1 MRNITRP
8 DGPAASFV
16 LAVVVIA
23 LAVGLAVGP
32 APQVAGA
39 ASSSGGTTRYVSASA
54 TGTSGS
60 PGTSCDTAGY
70 RTIASALQRA
80 GNGDT
85 VVVCA
90 GTYPEHVTIAKA
102 VTFRGDG
109 NPVIDA
115 TSFNVAVRI
124 TGNGAT
130 VTGLTIT
137 NATGQGIFAT
147 NVDDV
152 TIKGNVIEHNDLGV
166 GGTST
171 YLYCTT
177 KNFVPDCGEGVH
189 LSGVSN
195 SRVEGNTIRNNS
207 GGILVSDELGPTH
220 DNVITSNTVV
230 DNILNCGITIVGHKK
245 GAVDGKGKLHPKVA
259 GVYDNTFSKNVVTN
273 NGTTGTGA
281 GILLANPK
289 AGMAVYRNT
298 VSGNTVNQNGLAG
311 ITVNE
316 NTPGQYIDGN
326 VITANTVGTN
336 NLLKSATA
344 GNGSTTAISVFV
356 ADGARDVKVTV
367 SDNTISANAYG
378 IYALKGTVLT
388 QSGNTFTDVATPVF
402 VGT

>member
-1 MRNITRP
+1 MTDITRP
-8 DGPAASFV
+8 HGLAARLTSAGV
-16 LAVVVIA
+16 A
-23 LAVGLAVGP
+23 LLLSLGLVVGLAP
-32 APQVAGA
+32 AVAGA

-60 PGTSCDTAGY
+60 PGTSCDNAGY
-70 RTIASALQRA
+70 RTISSALQRA

-90 GTYPEHVTIAKA
+90 GTYAEHVTIAKA
-102 VTFRGDG
+102 VTLRGDG

-115 TSFNVAVRI
+115 TGFNVAVRM
-124 TGNGAT
+124 TGDGAT

-147 NVDDV
+147 NVDNV
-152 TIKGNVIEHNDLGV
+152 TIKDSVVEHNDLGV
-166 GGTST
+166 GGKST

-220 DNVITSNTVV
+220 DNVITGNTVV
-230 DNILNCGITIVGHKK
+230 DNILNCGVTIVGHKK
-245 GAVDGKGKLHPKVA
+245 GAVDTKGKLHPKVA
-259 GVYDNTFSKNVVTN
+259 GVYDNTFTKNVVTN

-298 VSGNTVNQNGLAG
+298 VSGNTVSQNGLAG

-316 NTPGQYIDGN
+316 NTPGQYIDSN

-344 GNGSTTAISVFV
+344 GNGATTAISVFV
-356 ADGARDVKVTV
+356 ADGARDVRVTV
-367 SDNTISANAYG
+367 SDNAISANAFG

-388 QSGNTFTDVATPVF
+388 QSGNTFTDVTTPVY